1 MQTPLLVKLI
11 MVFAL
16 LAIVAS
22 LGVALWRLI
31 TDRGESER
39 TVKALTFRI
48 GLSIALFMLLVLGML
63 TGVVVPHGIV
73 P

>member
-11 MVFAL
+11 MVLAL
-16 LAIVAS
+16 LVIVAS

-39 TVKALTFRI
+39 TVRALTFRI
-48 GLSIALFMLLVLGML
+48 GLSIALFALLVLGML
-63 TGVVVPHGIV
+63 TGVVVPHGIG